1 MQAHTDASLR
11 RFLRAFVDVDV
22 AFKQLLKCNKWRR
35 EFKVTSLSPDDPDVA
50 EEMATG
56 KVHILRCR
64 DNKGRSVLL
73 GAVGVANSF
82 VVGLIIKSSWPKL
95 QCQKLQCHG
104 STLGQQSPL

>member
-35 EFKVTSLSPDDPDVA
+35 EYKVTTLSPEDPDVA

-56 KVHILRCR
+56 KVHILRNR
-64 DNKGRSVLL
+64 DNKGRSVAGWGLL
-73 GAVGVANSF
+73 FFFFFGRKGQ
-82 VVGLIIKSSWPKL
+82 GSW
-95 QCQKLQCHG
+95 
-104 STLGQQSPL
+104 

>member
-35 EFKVTSLSPDDPDVA
+35 EYKVTTLSPEDPDVA

-56 KVHILRCR
+56 KVHILRNR
-64 DNKGRSVLL
+64 DNKGRSVAVWGLSFFFFFFWKGQ
-73 GAVGVANSF
+73 GA
-82 VVGLIIKSSWPKL
+82 
-95 QCQKLQCHG
+95 
-104 STLGQQSPL
+104 